1 MHAGISLE
9 ISYVPG
15 GNKFSVPVLTGADSW
30 KPFTWSLSFI
40 FLFPLILNVKLCWHK
55 FVNKFAQVAPQEF
68 PLFSWWC
75 IFLECFCNIGWC
87 LLCGWCVCPSKESWT
102 QIRFGSRKHH
112 SSWHLKG
119 HLQVWSSV
127 SNDTVYQ
134 LFDWPHAGVGLY
146 SSSHTNYIQ
155 AWKRKIDSAYA
166 WYSTKQGGW
175 VVRALKSWNP
185 EVAGSSPLWPLS
197 WSCFSVYW

>member
-1 MHAGISLE
+1 MRVFLWKFHMYLEEINFQYRYWLEQIPENLSLDH
-9 ISYVPG
+9 SPL
-15 GNKFSVPVLTGADSW
+15 FS
-30 KPFTWSLSFI
+30 SFH
-40 FLFPLILNVKLCWHK
+40 LFSMSNSVNT

-127 SNDTVYQ
+127 ANDTVYQ